1 MTTWYLFRHALATE
15 NKDGYGDEILSAR
28 ILPVGIPPTERMAE
42 YIQRL
47 PKSVNWS
54 SELPRCAQTTNIITK
69 ITGRTF
75 VTDARLNEYYN
86 ESFDA
91 LRKRIRSWYDE
102 IVAFHPSAVLVCT
115 HGVVIAGLK
124 HLILEGEFLKSQAL
138 DYPKCGELLIIS
150 SKNGG
155 VTSIDTVIL

>member
-15 NKDGYGDEILSAR
+15 NKDGYGDEILTAR

-54 SELPRCAQTTNIITK
+54 SELLRCRQTTNIISK

-75 VTDARLNEYYN
+75 ISDARLNEYDN
-86 ESFDA
+86 ETFEA
-91 LRKRIRSWYDE
+91 FRKRIASWLDD
-102 IVAFHPSAVLVCT
+102 
-115 HGVVIAGLK
+115 
-124 HLILEGEFLKSQAL
+124 LIIEGEYLESQTL
-138 DYPKCGELLIIS
+138 DYPKCGELL
-150 SKNGG
+150 
-155 VTSIDTVIL
+155 VID

>member
-15 NKDGYGDEILSAR
+15 NKGGYGDEILSAQ

-42 YIQRL
+42 YIQHL
-47 PKSVNWS
+47 PKTVNWS
-54 SELPRCAQTTNIITK
+54 SELLRCTQTTNIITK
-69 ITGRTF
+69 ITGRIF

-102 IVAFHPSAVLVCT
+102 IVASHPSAVLVCT

-124 HLILEGEFLKSQAL
+124 HLILEGEFLKSQVL
-138 DYPKCGELLIIS
+138 DYPKCGELL
-150 SKNGG
+150 
-155 VTSIDTVIL
+155 VI